1 MGSIG
6 HDFLAVFTKSRD
18 KAAGDS
24 PGHSGPDSSVGANP
38 AGAPIVLAPSQRDPN
53 LLARPVQL
61 EPNGESKMS
70 TPNPV
75 LAAAEPA
82 LLAVLQSLQTFIA
95 NLGTD
100 PLQVAVKFPGAV
112 QVLLGNIEL
121 QLPVLAGSEF
131 AALQGQVNAK
141 LEAWVKQ
148 LTVPK

>member
-1 MGSIG
+1 
-6 HDFLAVFTKSRD
+6 
-18 KAAGDS
+18 
-24 PGHSGPDSSVGANP
+24 
-38 AGAPIVLAPSQRDPN
+38 
-53 LLARPVQL
+53 
-61 EPNGESKMS
+61 MS

-100 PLQVAVKFPGAV
+100 PMQVAVKFPGAV

>member
-1 MGSIG
+1 
-6 HDFLAVFTKSRD
+6 
-18 KAAGDS
+18 
-24 PGHSGPDSSVGANP
+24 
-38 AGAPIVLAPSQRDPN
+38 
-53 LLARPVQL
+53 
-61 EPNGESKMS
+61 MS
-70 TPNPV
+70 TPNPIIM
-75 LAAAEPA
+75 AAEPA

-131 AALQGQVNAK
+131 AALQGQVNAR